1 MPGERGLL
9 AVIRRLSSTLLVE
22 EVGDDSGPQ
31 CQSMRQARVL
41 IAWQRPGTW
50 SRYAPSRFKVE
61 EVSQMKGLVEAMVN
75 RVPAVLLLAIDFPG
89 LGGPSGIRDVRR
101 LSPATKIVVL
111 SRSVNEK
118 EEIEVLKGGAR
129 GYSGPVGTDV
139 LVKMIDK
146 VHEGEVWAGRKII
159 GALLE
164 ECMYAVVDHLSAQ
177 EHTIVQNEL
186 HRLTFRERQILR
198 LLGEGASN
206 KEIASALKVTVST
219 IKAHLTKIFR
229 KLGQPDRVRLAL
241 YVAAI
246 GGATTEVLQHSHIPA
261 GRSGARLWRRA
272 GATSGRRRTPPD

>member
-1 MPGERGLL
+1 
-9 AVIRRLSSTLLVE
+9 
-22 EVGDDSGPQ
+22 
-31 CQSMRQARVL
+31 
-41 IAWQRPGTW
+41 
-50 SRYAPSRFKVE
+50 
-61 EVSQMKGLVEAMVN
+61 MKALVEAMVN

-129 GYSGPVGTDV
+129 GYSGPVGTEV
-139 LVKMIDK
+139 LFKMIDK
-146 VHEGEVWAGRKII
+146 VSEGEVWAGRKII

-164 ECMYAVVDHLSAQ
+164 ECMYAVVDKLSAQ
-177 EHTIVQNEL
+177 EHSILQIEL
-186 HRLTFRERQILR
+186 QRLTFRERQILR
-198 LLGEGASN
+198 LLGQGASN
-206 KEIASALKVTVST
+206 KEIASALNVTVST

-246 GGATTEVLQHSHIPA
+246 GGGTTEVLQYSNIPTERP
-261 GRSGARLWRRA
+261 GSRPWRRA
-272 GATSGRRRTPPD
+272 AAISGRRKTPPDRAALPRGKAPPESPPD

>member
-1 MPGERGLL
+1 
-9 AVIRRLSSTLLVE
+9 
-22 EVGDDSGPQ
+22 
-31 CQSMRQARVL
+31 MRQTRVL
-41 IAWQRPGTW
+41 IARQRTQNC

-61 EVSQMKGLVEAMVN
+61 EVSQMKGLVEALVN
-75 RVPAVLLLAIDFPG
+75 RMPAVLILQIDFPG
-89 LGGPSGIRDVRR
+89 LGGPAGIREVRR

-118 EEIEVLKGGAR
+118 EEIAVLKGGAR

-139 LVKMIDK
+139 LFKMIAK
-146 VHEGEVWAGRKII
+146 VYEGEVWAGRKII

-164 ECMYAVVDHLSAQ
+164 ECLYAVVDDLSAQ
-177 EHTIVQNEL
+177 EHTILQSEL
-186 HRLTFRERQILR
+186 QRLTFRERQILR

-206 KEIASALKVTVST
+206 KELAAALNISVST

-246 GGATTEVLQHSHIPA
+246 GGATTEVLQHAKTPTA
-261 GRSGARLWRRA
+261 RPGARLWRRA
-272 GATSGRRRTPPD
+272 ATSSGRRTYAPDRAALPRGRGTPESPPD